1 MARTIECGLDEK
13 LAGLPPR
20 GREPP
25 DARSLPN
32 LQGRQRL
39 CHTAMSMRNSLCN
52 TGGFLNLS
60 FMYNLDF
67 FTNFST

>member
-52 TGGFLNLS
+52 TGGF
-60 FMYNLDF
+60 
-67 FTNFST
+67 